1 MINVA
6 AGPLAIQIHF
16 LLLMMLPLGF
26 ERASQQVSS
35 HAVRMSKQSQ
45 LATDQNQIHCRVYLL
60 IPIPALLSRPRT
72 VILDRSSNYLG
83 GRRSVYL
90 SRILLELGS
99 FAYERL

>member
-6 AGPLAIQIHF
+6 AEPLAIQIHF

-45 LATDQNQIHCRVYLL
+45 LATDQNQIHLSCLL
-60 IPIPALLSRPRT
+60 ADSYSGTPQQTSYRDSRS
-72 VILDRSSNYLG
+72 I
-83 GRRSVYL
+83 
-90 SRILLELGS
+90 I
-99 FAYERL
+99 